1 MLRPP
6 KRKAAPPPGAMAE
19 QSTDECS
26 FTLQYYK
33 GDVPEG
39 EPRHYGYRILNDD
52 MKSITRAYFT
62 NTSARAPRFS
72 DQLLDE
78 AFLKKSTDHSLR
90 YETTHPDNDGVPLKL
105 YVKYTK
111 AKGFAVFAGEEIQAG
126 QFLTSYFGRAS
137 SKHPGTTS
145 TYCALVKHGR
155 KQFYVD
161 CAPVDGEGMKEW
173 ALGHLFNSVYF
184 ESPEV
189 KANALIGTHGDI
201 KAVSTIQKDNEIQL
215 SYAFYSAVNKLTY
228 VPKDPTTGDY
238 NTTVF
243 VSGERSDFN
252 NAKIVREPTEFFGVA
267 FSHRSE
273 NAWTALYNISDD
285 LGLGLFAARPFF
297 KGETIAQFIGGTF
310 HGMHHVNQRYAI
322 NLSRTIGK
330 ARVATDVYIDPTKK
344 DNDIKSVRSEKY
356 AHQGAHFINCAL
368 DERNAN
374 CEFVQMATS
383 SDVDDE
389 EKDHVIVVATKNIA
403 TGEQIL
409 EGTYIRNDAFAAL
422 DHKVIPPKTNK
433 GLDKKLVG
441 TYYGYVEMP
450 EESASASSSSA
461 FEGGGAGALDE
472 TSYVSESTQPSGDVS
487 SVYKLKDRPAPE
499 STDDLS
505 ALLLDLDDTGTA
517 YYDYYS
523 MKGTMKFQLPTVT
536 IGGHTASTELD
547 TTVQDDEP
555 FEVPASPIPM
565 LGSPQKAEEPFI
577 DLDEFDLCVSCSRL
591 IF

>member
-1 MLRPP
+1 MPRP
-6 KRKAAPPPGAMAE
+6 KRRAAPLPGTLTE
-19 QSTDECS
+19 QSTVNCS

-33 GDVPEG
+33 GDKPEKV
-39 EPRHYGYRILNDD
+39 PRHYAYLILDNDT
-52 MKSITRAYFT
+52 KSITQAYFT
-62 NTSARAPRFS
+62 NTSERAPRFS
-72 DQLLDE
+72 DEILDE
-78 AFLKKSTDHSLR
+78 GFLKKGVDRSLR
-90 YETTHPDNDGVPLKL
+90 YETIHPDNDGVPLKL

-137 SKHPGTTS
+137 LKHPGTTS
-145 TYCALVKHGR
+145 EYCALVKHGR

-161 CAPVDGEGMKEW
+161 CAPEDGKGMKEW
-173 ALGHLFNSVYF
+173 ALGHLFNSVFF

-189 KANALIGTHGDI
+189 KANAIIGKHGDI
-201 KAVSTIQKDNEIQL
+201 KAVSTIQKDEEIQL
-215 SYAFYSAVNKLTY
+215 SYAFHSAVNELTY
-228 VPKDPTTGDY
+228 VPNDPSTGDY
-238 NTTVF
+238 NTTTF
-243 VSGERSDFN
+243 VSGERSEFSD
-252 NAKIVREPTEFFGVA
+252 AKVSRERSAQAAKAPP
-267 FSHRSE
+267 HRQE
-273 NAWTALYNISDD
+273 NSWTRLHIIDG
-285 LGLGLFAARPFF
+285 LGYGLFASRPFY
-297 KGETIAQFIGGTF
+297 KGDTIAQFIGGTLN
-310 HGMHHVNQRYAI
+310 GIDHVNQQYAI
-322 NLSRTIGK
+322 NLSKTVGK
-330 ARVATDVYIDPTKK
+330 VRLPSSVYIDPTKRSTE
-344 DNDIKSVRSEKY
+344 SVGSVLH

-368 DERNAN
+368 KKREAN

-383 SDVDDE
+383 SDVVDDEENE
-389 EKDHVIVVATKNIA
+389 EKDHVIVVATKNID
-403 TGEQIL
+403 TNEQIL
-409 EGTYIRNDAFAAL
+409 EGTYINNDAFQTI
-422 DHKVIPPKTNK
+422 DRQDPPKTSK
-433 GLDKKLVG
+433 GLALVG
-441 TYYGYVEMP
+441 TYYGYVRKA
-450 EESASASSSSA
+450 ESASASSSSA

-565 LGSPQKAEEPFI
+565 LGSPQKAEGPFI
-577 DLDEFDLCVSCSRL
+577 DLDVSELCVSCSRL
-591 IF
+591 MF